1 MSVCLIYCGILKY
14 VDESE
19 INGVGLAD
27 ILTADGS
34 VVPKGNPPF
43 VGEVDLGAPA
53 EIVLVIAG
61 NVGVVA
67 QSRAGVLGLV
77 GVGDERLER
86 RIQPVAHR
94 RLSKI
99 YVATFYR
106 VDSIVLSRKDTRS
119 ERAVEAQLAKLVVGN
134 DVRVDLKAMIRQ
146 ITVSNRN

>member
-1 MSVCLIYCGILKY
+1 MSRNSFTSSPVDGLMLAYAMSVYSLIAELKY

-27 ILTADGS
+27 ILTVDGS

-43 VGEVDLGAPA
+43 VGEIDLGAPA
-53 EIVLVIAG
+53 EIVLVIAW
-61 NVGVVA
+61 NVGVVE

-99 YVATFYR
+99 
-106 VDSIVLSRKDTRS
+106 
-119 ERAVEAQLAKLVVGN
+119 
-134 DVRVDLKAMIRQ
+134 
-146 ITVSNRN
+146 

>member
-1 MSVCLIYCGILKY
+1 MSVYLIYCGILKY

-19 INGVGLAD
+19 VNGVGLAD

-86 RIQPVAHR
+86 RIDPVAHGDFG
-94 RLSKI
+94 KI

-106 VDSIVLSRKDTRS
+106 VDPIVLSRKNTGP
-119 ERAVEAQLAKLVVGN
+119 ECPVEAQLAKLVVGN
-134 DVRVDLKAMIRQ
+134 DVRVVLEAMIR
-146 ITVSNRN
+146 

>member
-27 ILTADGS
+27 ILTVDGA
-34 VVPKGNPPF
+34 VVPKGDPSF
-43 VGEVDLGAPA
+43 VGEVNLGASA

-61 NVGVVA
+61 NVGVVE
-67 QSRAGVLGLV
+67 QNRAGVLGLV

-99 YVATFYR
+99 EVATFYR
-106 VDSIVLSRKDTRS
+106 PDSIVLSRKDTRS
-119 ERAVEAQLAKLVVGN
+119 ECAVEAPAAQLVIGD
-134 DVRVDLKAMIRQ
+134 DVRIVLESVTRKVALSD
-146 ITVSNRN
+146 RN

>member
-1 MSVCLIYCGILKY
+1 MSVYLIYCGILKY

-67 QSRAGVLGLV
+67 QSRRLGVHL
-77 GVGDERLER
+77 R
-86 RIQPVAHR
+86 R
-94 RLSKI
+94 
-99 YVATFYR
+99 
-106 VDSIVLSRKDTRS
+106 
-119 ERAVEAQLAKLVVGN
+119 
-134 DVRVDLKAMIRQ
+134 
-146 ITVSNRN
+146 